1 MIFAPA
7 FLLSSLVGAVSAAS
21 SLQVVTVGKDGA
33 LAYSPDTLT
42 AAVGSQV
49 EFQFFGP
56 THSVVQASFDQ
67 PCIAFND
74 GTGFFAGFTTN
85 GNGPNPTSFTITIN
99 DTKPI
104 WFYCG
109 FPGHCEAGMVGVINQ
124 SSNKSETLD
133 IFKSNAANVGK
144 STTPKQ
150 QQGGK
155 FGAFV
160 TPSSGSSSGPSS
172 SSSGAS
178 STAGSAASQ
187 TSSSPTHS
195 ATGNE
200 AGRMRGEYALL
211 GGLAVAA
218 AAMLV

>member
-1 MIFAPA
+1 MIFAPV
-7 FLLSSLVGAVSAAS
+7 LLLGSLASAVSAAS

-33 LAYSPDTLT
+33 IQFSPDTLT
-42 AAVGSQV
+42 AAVGDQV
-49 EFQFFGP
+49 EFQFYGP
-56 THSVVQASFDQ
+56 SHSVVQASFDA
-67 PCIAFND
+67 PCAALSGGN
-74 GTGFFAGFTTN
+74 GFFAGFNTN
-85 GNGPNPTSFTITIN
+85 GNGPNPTSFTITVN

-104 WFYCG
+104 WFYCA

-133 IFKSNAANVGK
+133 IFKSNAANAAK

-155 FGAFV
+155 FGSFV
-160 TPSSGSSSGPSS
+160 NPSSASSAPSS
-172 SSSGAS
+172 SSTGS
-178 STAGSAASQ
+178 STQ

-195 ATGNE
+195 TTHNA
-200 AGRMRGEYALL
+200 AGRMGGEFALL
-211 GGLAVAA
+211 GGVAVAV

>member
-1 MIFAPA
+1 MIYSPVL
-7 FLLSSLVGAVSAAS
+7 LLSSLVGAASAAS
-21 SLQVVTVGKDGA
+21 SLQVVTVGKDGS
-33 LAYSPDTLT
+33 LSYSPDQIT

-49 EFQFFGP
+49 EFQFYGP
-56 THSVVQASFDQ
+56 THSVVESSFDD
-67 PCIAFND
+67 PCIALSGGN
-74 GTGFFAGFTTN
+74 GFFAGMTTN

-104 WFYCG
+104 WFNCG
-109 FPGHCEAGMVGVINQ
+109 FPGHCQAGMVGVINV

-133 IFKSNAANVGK
+133 IFKSNAANAAK

-160 TPSSGSSSGPSS
+160 NPSSASTAASTAGATSGSGATQSS
-172 SSSGAS
+172 SSPA
-178 STAGSAASQ
+178 
-187 TSSSPTHS
+187 PTK
-195 ATGNE
+195 TGND
-200 AGRMRGEYALL
+200 AGQLRGEFALL

-218 AAMLV
+218 AALLA